1 MHGLINRAV
10 QDFMRDSYGAEAW
23 LCAVRSAGLEA
34 ADFEPMLIYDDA
46 VTEQIVAAV
55 AGVLQRRPSDV
66 LEDIGHYLVTHER
79 MAHLRRLLRFG
90 GVDFAEVVQS
100 LDDLPDWARLAVE
113 DLRLPPLEVRESG
126 PGGWLLR
133 LQGAPRGSGYAAVG
147 MLRAMADD
155 YGTLAFVEYQG
166 AMEGAECVEILLLDQ
181 DFAQGRA
188 FQLAAGA

>member
-1 MHGLINRAV
+1 M
-10 QDFMRDSYGAEAW
+10 
-23 LCAVRSAGLEA
+23 
-34 ADFEPMLIYDDA
+34 
-46 VTEQIVAAV
+46 
-55 AGVLQRRPSDV
+55 
-66 LEDIGHYLVTHER
+66 
-79 MAHLRRLLRFG
+79 
-90 GVDFAEVVQS
+90 
-100 LDDLPDWARLAVE
+100 PDWARLAVE
-113 DLRLPPLEVRESG
+113 DLRLPPLEVRVSG

>member
-23 LCAVRSAGLEA
+23 LRAARSAGLEA

-46 VTEQIVAAV
+46 VTEKVVAAV
-55 AGVLQRRPSDV
+55 AAVLQRRPSDV

-79 MAHLRRLLRFG
+79 MAPLRRLLRFG
-90 GVDFAEVVQS
+90 GVDFAEFVQS

-113 DLRLPPLEVRESG
+113 DLWLPPLDVQESG
-126 PGGWLLR
+126 PCGWILR
-133 LQGAPRGSGYAAVG
+133 LRGAPRGSGYAAVG

-155 YGTLAFVEYQG
+155 YGTLAFVEYRG
-166 AMEGAECVEILLLDQ
+166 AIDGAECVEIRLLEQ
-181 DFAQGRA
+181 DFAEGRA